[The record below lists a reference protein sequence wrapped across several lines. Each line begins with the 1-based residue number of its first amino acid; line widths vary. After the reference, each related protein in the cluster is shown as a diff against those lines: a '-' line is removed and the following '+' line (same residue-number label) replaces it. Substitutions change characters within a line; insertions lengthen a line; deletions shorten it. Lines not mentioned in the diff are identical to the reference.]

1 MERDRTVAG
10 NDAGRGA
17 RGHASAAAARRRAS
31 KPGLEVARLLEQA
44 ADDIVVQ
51 WSRDLR
57 AGAFAKFADRPL
69 DELEHEG
76 RQYLEAFV
84 AVLRHSDHLR
94 LRLFVQ
100 RTVRLLV
107 PQGYTASEI
116 ARELATLELVAWPMV
131 VEHHASDARALAGA
145 LYCLR
150 QCTDEALFELA
161 DVYQRA
167 AQQQVEH
174 YLAEMEALNRRLE
187 ELSVRDPLTGLYN
200 RRYFQDRL
208 THEIQRA
215 RRHGRPL
222 SLLIADIDH
231 FKEINDTYGHQA
243 GDEVLRSIA
252 LLLVNQTRAT
262 DITARYGG
270 EEFVAVLPET
280 DAHGALRVAEKLR
293 ESVAVTPLYHLERG
307 VLGES
312 PRTDET
318 SSIGCTISIG
328 VASFDAKRMADAGEL
343 VRAADEA
350 LYAAKQAGRNRVVA
364 AWMMPGR
371 PPS

>member
-1 MERDRTVAG
+1 MVSG
-10 NDAGRGA
+10 NDAGHGR
-17 RGHASAAAARRRAS
+17 RSHAGPAARSRRAS
-31 KPGLEVARLLEQA
+31 KPGVEVARLLEQA
-44 ADDIVVQ
+44 ADDVVVQ

-84 AVLRHSDHLR
+84 AVLRQGDHLR

-100 RTVRLLV
+100 RAVRLLV
-107 PQGYTASEI
+107 PQGYTAGEI
-116 ARELATLELVAWPMV
+116 ARELATLELVAWPVV
-131 VEHHASDARALAGA
+131 VEHFAGDARALAAA
-145 LYCLR
+145 LRCLR

-187 ELSVRDPLTGLYN
+187 ELTVRDPLTGLYN

-208 THEIQRA
+208 THEVQRA

-222 SLLIADIDH
+222 GLLIVDIDH
-231 FKEINDTYGHQA
+231 FKQINDTYGHQA

-293 ESVAVTPLYHLERG
+293 ESVAVTPLYHLEQG
-307 VLGES
+307 FLGEL
-312 PRTDET
+312 PRPDDAAAIT
-318 SSIGCTISIG
+318 CTISIG
-328 VASFDAKRMADAGEL
+328 VASFDAKRMADASEL

-350 LYAAKQAGRNRVVA
+350 LYAAKQAGRNRVMA
-364 AWMMPGR
+364 AWMLPGK

>member
-1 MERDRTVAG
+1 
-10 NDAGRGA
+10 
-17 RGHASAAAARRRAS
+17 
-31 KPGLEVARLLEQA
+31 
-44 ADDIVVQ
+44 
-51 WSRDLR
+51 
-57 AGAFAKFADRPL
+57 
-69 DELEHEG
+69 
-76 RQYLEAFV
+76 
-84 AVLRHSDHLR
+84 
-94 LRLFVQ
+94 
-100 RTVRLLV
+100 
-107 PQGYTASEI
+107 
-116 ARELATLELVAWPMV
+116 
-131 VEHHASDARALAGA
+131 
-145 LYCLR
+145 